1 MLLEIGGQSQP
12 SPSTRVAI
20 TWLGHATAL
29 LELDGVRVLTDPVLG
44 KRAGPLLRISPRV
57 DAATLGR
64 VDCVLLSHLHS
75 DHVDIP
81 SLRRLGGSTPVIAP
95 EAAAQWLRRKG
106 MRHVRG
112 IRVGQQLSIGNLR
125 VIAAPAVHDGRRRPL
140 GVAAAPV
147 GYVFRG
153 SRSLYF
159 AGDTDLF
166 AQMEDLR
173 GTIDVSLLPV
183 WGWGPTV
190 GEGHLDPERAARAAA
205 LIAPAIAIPIHWG
218 TLALPWPPGRSQDR
232 ERPARQFAA
241 LAARY
246 APGVEVR
253 VLGVGDRTDV

>member
-1 MLLEIGGQSQP
+1 MLLQIRDQSPP
-12 SPSTRVAI
+12 SPAARVAI

-29 LELDGVRVLTDPVLG
+29 LEVDAVRVLTDPVLG
-44 KRAGPLLRISPRV
+44 KRAGPLVRISSRV

-81 SLRRLGGSTPVIAP
+81 SLRRLGGSTPVIVPA
-95 EAAAQWLRRKG
+95 AAAQWLRRKG
-106 MRHVRG
+106 MRDVRG
-112 IRVGQQLSIGNLR
+112 IRVGQQLSIGNVR
-125 VIAAPAVHDGRRRPL
+125 VIAAPAVHEGRRRPL

-147 GYVFRG
+147 GYVLRG

-166 AQMEDLR
+166 PQMEDLR
-173 GTIDVSLLPV
+173 GTIDVALLPV
-183 WGWGPTV
+183 WGWGRSV
-190 GEGHLDPERAARAAA
+190 GEGHLDPKRAARATA
-205 LIAPAIAIPIHWG
+205 LIEPGLAIPIHWG
-218 TLALPWPPGRSQDR
+218 TLALPWPLRRSQDR